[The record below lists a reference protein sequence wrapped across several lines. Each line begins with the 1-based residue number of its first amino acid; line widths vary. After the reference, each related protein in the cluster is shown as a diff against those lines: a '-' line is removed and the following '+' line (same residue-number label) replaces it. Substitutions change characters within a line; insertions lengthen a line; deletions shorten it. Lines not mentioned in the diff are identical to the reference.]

1 MIVEGTEGTEFSKDY
16 YIGKT
21 NVRLVVIN
29 PTAQEKVDL
38 LGWNKKPETEPN
50 YLGERDGAKTVRIE
64 ANIVTKEGV
73 RFSHSFFI
81 ENKEVVSKD
90 GTKTQMCNNY
100 GQFAYLPNTG
110 ELPENMSWFNIEGLR
125 KSFKGEEEMVNF
137 LTNLKDVRKNQ
148 KFYFENFSAMFNG
161 DFSEVKS
168 ITSKNAVGILT
179 GVKQTFGDD
188 GTAKYTQV
196 VYPKVFVKQYTK
208 QEDSPNG
215 KGGVYKGYSTLFT
228 EALEGTRNAGG
239 HLNVVYGTA
248 PYTFTKIEDVTKLPW
263 LTGDNAVTTAGQTT
277 QAAF

>member
-239 HLNVVYGTA
+239 HLNIFYGNS
-248 PYTFTKIEDVTKLPW
+248 PFLFQKVTPETLPF
-263 LTGDNAVTTAGQTT
+263 LKGDNEVPTTVKSE
-277 QAAF
+277 AAF